1 MIVVFHSFTEKSSLL
16 GRRSYGFVSNQAFL
30 PQVRS
35 AGLAQSVVRLT
46 VERVVAGSI
55 PSWSPFLEAPGNYRA
70 R

>member
-1 MIVVFHSFTEKSSLL
+1 MALSVIKPS
-16 GRRSYGFVSNQAFL
+16 FL

-46 VERVVAGSI
+46 LERVVAVSI
-55 PSWSPFLEAPGNYRA
+55 PGTGPKLRL

>member
-1 MIVVFHSFTEKSSLL
+1 MIVVFHSFIEKSSLL
-16 GRRSYGFVSNQAFL
+16 DRRPYGFVSNQAFL

-46 VERVVAGSI
+46 LERVVAVSI
-55 PSWSPFLEAPGNYRA
+55 PGTGPKLRL

>member
-1 MIVVFHSFTEKSSLL
+1 MALSVIKPS
-16 GRRSYGFVSNQAFL
+16 FL

-46 VERVVAGSI
+46 LERVVAGSI
-55 PSWSPFLEAPGNYRA
+55 PGTGPKLRL